1 MGNWR
6 KNTGESIEAYV
17 ERFKAKIL
25 TIAPSD
31 ESQGDL
37 IWLFWK
43 ELPAIIKRLLDVT
56 PYLDSVEAVLQET
69 LEIANYIDL
78 EVDTMEY
85 TPLD

>member
-1 MGNWR
+1 M
-6 KNTGESIEAYV
+6 EH
-17 ERFKAKIL
+17 FKAKIL